1 MKEYNEEETLDSL
14 LDALVT
20 YSKFYNKAYS
30 KESLVHDLPIEKGKE
45 SPELFSLNSSKG
57 LFSRAAANAG
67 LKTKFI
73 KKDLD
78 DISNLQLPII
88 LLMNNSN
95 SCIVDSF
102 SEDRKKSKN
111 YF

>member
-45 SPELFSLNSSKG
+45 NPELFSLNSSKG

-67 LKTKFI
+67 
-73 KKDLD
+73 
-78 DISNLQLPII
+78 
-88 LLMNNSN
+88 
-95 SCIVDSF
+95 
-102 SEDRKKSKN
+102 
-111 YF
+111 